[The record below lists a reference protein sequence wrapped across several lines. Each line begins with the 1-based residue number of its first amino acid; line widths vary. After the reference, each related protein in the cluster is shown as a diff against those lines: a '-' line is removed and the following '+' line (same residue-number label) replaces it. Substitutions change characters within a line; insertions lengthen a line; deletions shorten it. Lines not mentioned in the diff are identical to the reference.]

1 MNEER
6 PDNLVDN
13 EDAILEVLCQESDDD
28 EQQGQEEIEE
38 QIDSEDEDCDDED
51 RDPNYDPSSESLE
64 DNILKNIE
72 KNFEESR
79 KPPVK
84 KRRKETTSSKSKNTN
99 QDPIVNAPSEEIRGK
114 DGFVWH
120 STARKGTTKVSSK
133 NIVRAKPGPK
143 TMAASSATDP
153 ISCFKLFFDEDIIG
167 KMLIHTNEEIA
178 RKRARYSTNHQNISD
193 TNIAELDAILG
204 LLVLSAAL
212 KDNHVQTNLLFD
224 STYCGNRYRATM
236 SEHRF
241 KFLINCI
248 RFDNKETRE
257 RKVPIARISK
267 K

>member
-178 RKRARYSTNHQNISD
+178 RKRARYSTNHQNIS
-193 TNIAELDAILG
+193 ELI
-204 LLVLSAAL
+204 
-212 KDNHVQTNLLFD
+212 KHKTTHKK
-224 STYCGNRYRATM
+224 TYCNLCHYKKKRHTTTLCSRCEMAICG
-236 SEHRF
+236 EHQR
-241 KFLINCI
+241 KFCPTCTTYIL
-248 RFDNKETRE
+248 E
-257 RKVPIARISK
+257 SGQ
-267 K
+267 

>member
-99 QDPIVNAPSEEIRGK
+99 QDPIVNASSEEIRGK
-114 DGFVWH
+114 DDFVWH

-167 KMLIHTNEEIA
+167 IFFLSMQIKIKMQITKQCL
-178 RKRARYSTNHQNISD
+178 QV
-193 TNIAELDAILG
+193 ILCC
-204 LLVLSAAL
+204 
-212 KDNHVQTNLLFD
+212 NF
-224 STYCGNRYRATM
+224 
-236 SEHRF
+236 
-241 KFLINCI
+241 IN
-248 RFDNKETRE
+248 
-257 RKVPIARISK
+257 S
-267 K
+267 

>member
-133 NIVRAKPGPK
+133 NKNKNANYKAMSR
-143 TMAASSATDP
+143 SN
-153 ISCFKLFFDEDIIG
+153 F
-167 KMLIHTNEEIA
+167 MLQLHKQLTIEWQKI
-178 RKRARYSTNHQNISD
+178 RYDQNLRLSK
-193 TNIAELDAILG
+193 ELRAILKPIVG
-204 LLVLSAAL
+204 DDQEEPSTFSQ
-212 KDNHVQTNLLFD
+212 KTTHKK
-224 STYCGNRYRATM
+224 TYCNLCHYKKKRHTTTLCSRCEMAICG
-236 SEHRF
+236 EHQR
-241 KFLINCI
+241 KFCPTCTTYIL
-248 RFDNKETRE
+248 E
-257 RKVPIARISK
+257 SGQ
-267 K
+267 